1 MTGNTV
7 FQKDIKEEKLGKTS
21 QCNMNVAGDKND
33 LLGRT
38 ITNDENAI
46 KLTGKGKLFKEV
58 HGYRMPRT
66 KRNRK
71 RLQQTIRPM
80 LRCLVVLADNT

>member
-7 FQKDIKEEKLGKTS
+7 FGEYMKEEELGETGRG
-21 QCNMNVAGDKND
+21 NMNVTGDKND

-46 KLTGKGKLFKEV
+46 KLARKGKLLNEV
-58 HGYRMPRT
+58 HGY
-66 KRNRK
+66 
-71 RLQQTIRPM
+71 
-80 LRCLVVLADNT
+80 